1 VDKGKTIISIK
12 VLMMGKGVVELTW
25 NRGARQQRQS
35 ATRTSWRQNPGLSKK
50 ISVYKVKGSS
60 AKLLAM
66 VDMVGWTGIWKSTKG
81 NSFVCLDN
89 YPWHNTNFMEKI
101 KGKKQ

>member
-1 VDKGKTIISIK
+1 
-12 VLMMGKGVVELTW
+12 
-25 NRGARQQRQS
+25 
-35 ATRTSWRQNPGLSKK
+35 
-50 ISVYKVKGSS
+50 
-60 AKLLAM
+60 M